1 MVGRLSSHQGAGK
14 HLCTINCLPEKTEK
28 ATMLANPNQRVR
40 DIMDQITDQ
49 LIIDKMDG
57 VGRIT
62 FDNQARRNAL
72 TYEMWQGIPVVMA
85 DFARDDAVRVI
96 VLAGAGGKA
105 FSAGADIS
113 QFAKQRSGEDA
124 VAIYDQA
131 VSEASDALTQAKK
144 PLIAQID
151 GFCVGGGLGV
161 AMCCDLRLAA
171 DDSRFAV
178 PAAKLGLGYKIKG
191 LKILVD
197 QVGPAAAKEIFFTAR
212 QFDAA
217 EALQMGLVN
226 RVLPAGKL
234 AAYVDEYAATIA
246 GNAPLTVLAAKTVV
260 NEILK
265 PSTEQ
270 DLDLCQQVVY
280 DCFASED
287 YQEGRTAFMEKRKP
301 AFKGR

>member
-1 MVGRLSSHQGAGK
+1 MQDV
-14 HLCTINCLPEKTEK
+14 
-28 ATMLANPNQRVR
+28 
-40 DIMDQITDQ
+40 TDQ
-49 LIIDKMDG
+49 LIIDKKDG

-85 DFARDDAVRVI
+85 DFAADDNIRVI

-113 QFAKQRSGEDA
+113 EFAKKRSGEDA
-124 VAIYDQA
+124 VAIYDEA
-131 VSEASDALTQAKK
+131 VSIATDALVDAKK

-151 GFCVGGGLGV
+151 GFCIGGGLGV
-161 AMCCDLRLAA
+161 AMCCDLRIAA
-171 DDSRFAV
+171 DNSRFAV

-212 QFDAA
+212 QFSAQ
-217 EALQMGLVN
+217 EAYDMGLIN
-226 RVLPAGKL
+226 RVLPAGEV
-234 AAYVDEYAATIA
+234 AAYVDDYAATIA

-260 NEILK
+260 DEILK
-265 PSTEQ
+265 DSGDR
-270 DLDLCQQVVY
+270 DLDLCQKVVD
-280 DCFASED
+280 DCFASDD
-287 YQEGRTAFMEKRKP
+287 YQEGRKAFMEKRKP
-301 AFKGR
+301 DFQGR

>member
-1 MVGRLSSHQGAGK
+1 M
-14 HLCTINCLPEKTEK
+14 KT
-28 ATMLANPNQRVR
+28 V
-40 DIMDQITDQ
+40 TDQ
-49 LIIDKMDG
+49 LIIDKSDG

-72 TYEMWQGIPVVMA
+72 TYEMWCGLPVVLD
-85 DFARDDAVRVI
+85 DFAGDDGVRVI

-113 QFAKQRSGEDA
+113 EFAKKRSGEDA
-124 VAIYDQA
+124 VAIYDKA
-131 VSEASDALTQAKK
+131 VGLATDALVDARK

-161 AMCCDLRLAA
+161 AMCCDLRIAA
-171 DDSRFAV
+171 TDSRFAV

-212 QFDAA
+212 QFDAQ
-217 EALQMGLVN
+217 EAYDMGLVN
-226 RVLPAGKL
+226 RVLPPGEV
-234 AAYVDEYAATIA
+234 AAYVDDYAKTIA

-260 NEILK
+260 NEIFK
-265 PSTEQ
+265 DADVR
-270 DLDLCQQVVY
+270 DLDLCQKVVD
-280 DCFASED
+280 DCFASDD
-287 YQEGRTAFMEKRKP
+287 YQEGRKAFMEKRKP
-301 AFKGR
+301 EFKGC